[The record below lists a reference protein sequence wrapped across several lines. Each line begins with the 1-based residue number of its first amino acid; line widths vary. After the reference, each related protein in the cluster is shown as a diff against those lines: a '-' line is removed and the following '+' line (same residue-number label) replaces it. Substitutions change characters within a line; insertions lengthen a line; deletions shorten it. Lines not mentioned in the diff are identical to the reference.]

1 MADNLNEQLAK
12 LKGTLVKWTASLVEF
27 NKWAVSNDGVIDETE
42 MSLINRL
49 QSEITAINQR
59 IAQIEKAK
67 SGTNQVTQNTST
79 NTSSIS
85 DSVGKNGKNKKAD
98 VTLIQNLL
106 NQKNNAGLVVDGD
119 CGNKTII
126 AIEAFQQK
134 TFGWKD
140 GLISAVGKTWKAL
153 GGTTVSNNNNADTG
167 NSNTNNNSNNTNN
180 TVPNVTGST
189 GTGDEGDESYKNQ
202 RDNPVL
208 GDTTCNVTTLAM
220 QLIGL
225 ANGDEA
231 KVMQSAL
238 ALCQKHKVAGVSASV
253 QLEEILRKLTIVA
266 AGNKEKINDIPVWQW
281 SWVLDKTAELFTDLV
296 SHVDDASKFWEIM
309 SKEKYF
315 EKIVPALKEG
325 AEVMVSNKLT
335 SGGHIAFLVSVRDEG
350 IVIND
355 PYGIMVKDHKY
366 IRNAEQITEDKKTTI
381 TTNQSIVDTRLKLNS
396 GMKTKIMQLLQSGG
410 KFPSNSG
417 EKNFYT
423 WDEVKT
429 YQIGKWCNVAYK
441 KK

>member
-1 MADNLNEQLAK
+1 
-12 LKGTLVKWTASLVEF
+12 
-27 NKWAVSNDGVIDETE
+27 
-42 MSLINRL
+42 
-49 QSEITAINQR
+49 
-59 IAQIEKAK
+59 
-67 SGTNQVTQNTST
+67 
-79 NTSSIS
+79 
-85 DSVGKNGKNKKAD
+85 
-98 VTLIQNLL
+98 
-106 NQKNNAGLVVDGD
+106 
-119 CGNKTII
+119 
-126 AIEAFQQK
+126 
-134 TFGWKD
+134 
-140 GLISAVGKTWKAL
+140 
-153 GGTTVSNNNNADTG
+153 
-167 NSNTNNNSNNTNN
+167 
-180 TVPNVTGST
+180 
-189 GTGDEGDESYKNQ
+189 
-202 RDNPVL
+202 
-208 GDTTCNVTTLAM
+208 M
-220 QLIGL
+220 QLVGL

-253 QLEEILRKLTIVA
+253 QLEEILRRLTIVA

-366 IRNAEQITEDKKTTI
+366 IRNAEQITETKKTTI
-381 TTNQSIVDTRLKLNS
+381 TSNQSIVDTRLKLNS

-410 KFPSNSG
+410 NFPSNSG

-423 WDEVKT
+423 WEEVKT

>member
-1 MADNLNEQLAK
+1 MSNTLNEQLEK
-12 LKGTLVKWTASLVEF
+12 LKERLVKWNGQLTGF
-27 NKWAVSNDGVIDETE
+27 KQWALANDGILDETE
-42 MSLINRL
+42 KSLIAL
-49 QSEITAINQR
+49 LEKEINAINQR

-67 SGTNQVTQNTST
+67 GNTSSNNAT
-79 NTSSIS
+79 ASSIS
-85 DSVGKNGKNKKAD
+85 DSVGKGGTNKEKD
-98 VTLIQNLL
+98 VTRIQQLL
-106 NQKNNAGLVVDGD
+106 NTKNNAGLVVDGD

-140 GLISAVGKTWKAL
+140 GLISVGGKTWKAL
-153 GGTTVSNNNNADTG
+153 NGGTDSNNNGNS
-167 NSNTNNNSNNTNN
+167 NSNTNNNSNSTNN
-180 TVPNVTGST
+180 TVPAVEGST
-189 GTGDEGDESYKNQ
+189 GIGDEGDESYKNQ

-208 GDTTCNVTTLAM
+208 GDTTCNVTTLTM
-220 QLIGL
+220 QLVGL

-253 QLEEILRKLTIVA
+253 QLEEILRRLTIVA

-366 IRNAEQITEDKKTTI
+366 IRNAEQITETKKTTI
-381 TTNQSIVDTRLKLNS
+381 TSNQSIVDTRLKLNS

-410 KFPSNSG
+410 NFPSNSG

-423 WDEVKT
+423 WEEVKT

>member
-12 LKGTLVKWTASLVEF
+12 LKTSLAGWNQQLNGF
-27 NKWAVSNDGVIDETE
+27 KQWALSNDGVLDESETG
-42 MSLINRL
+42 LISRL
-49 QSEITAINQR
+49 QNEINAINQR
-59 IAQIEKAK
+59 IAQVEKAK
-67 SGTNQVTQNTST
+67 ANTGSSNTATNA
-79 NTSSIS
+79 IS
-85 DSVGKNGKNKKAD
+85 DSVGKGGNNKAD
-98 VTLIQNLL
+98 DVKLVQELL
-106 NQKNNAGLVVDGD
+106 NKKNNAGLIVDGD
-119 CGNKTII
+119 CGKKTIA

-140 GLISAVGKTWKAL
+140 GLISVGGKTWKAL
-153 GGTTVSNNNNADTG
+153 SGSTTSSNNSSNQSNTNT
-167 NSNTNNNSNNTNN
+167 NSNTGNNSNSNNTVP
-180 TVPNVTGST
+180 TVEGST
-189 GTGDEGDESYKNQ
+189 GIGDEGDESYKNQ

-208 GDTTCNVTTLAM
+208 GDATCNVTTLTM
-220 QLIGL
+220 QLVGL

-266 AGNKEKINDIPVWQW
+266 AGNKEKIDNIPVWQW

-325 AEVMVSNKLT
+325 AEVMLSNKLT

-366 IRNAEQITEDKKTTI
+366 IRNAEQVTEAKKATI
-381 TTNQSIVDTRLKLNS
+381 TSNQSIVDTRLKLNS
-396 GMKTKIMQLLQSGG
+396 GLKAKIMQLLESGG
-410 KFPSNSG
+410 TFPANSG

>member
-1 MADNLNEQLAK
+1 L
-12 LKGTLVKWTASLVEF
+12 T
-27 NKWAVSNDGVIDETE
+27 
-42 MSLINRL
+42 
-49 QSEITAINQR
+49 
-59 IAQIEKAK
+59 
-67 SGTNQVTQNTST
+67 
-79 NTSSIS
+79 
-85 DSVGKNGKNKKAD
+85 
-98 VTLIQNLL
+98 
-106 NQKNNAGLVVDGD
+106 VDGD
-119 CGNKTII
+119 CGKKTIA

-140 GLISAVGKTWKAL
+140 GLISAGGKTWKAL
-153 GGTTVSNNNNADTG
+153 NGGTVS
-167 NSNTNNNSNNTNN
+167 NNSNNTNN
-180 TVPNVTGST
+180 NPNNNNSNTNNTVPTLEGST
-189 GTGDEGDESYKNQ
+189 GIGDEGDESYKNQ

-208 GDTTCNVTTLAM
+208 GDATCNVTTLAM
-220 QLIGL
+220 QLLGL

-238 ALCQKHKVAGVSASV
+238 ALCKKHNVSAVSAST

-325 AEVMVSNKLT
+325 AEVMLSNKLT

-366 IRNAEQITEDKKTTI
+366 IRNAEQVTEAKKATI
-381 TTNQSIVDTRLKLNS
+381 TSNQSIVDTRLKLNS
-396 GMKTKIMQLLQSGG
+396 GMKTKIMQLLQTGG
-410 KFPSNSG
+410 TFPANSG

>member
-1 MADNLNEQLAK
+1 MTENLSEQLAK
-12 LKGTLVKWTASLVEF
+12 LKTTLAKWTDVLAGF
-27 NKWAVSNDGVIDETE
+27 KQWAISNDGVLDAAENTQI
-42 MSLINRL
+42 SRL
-49 QSEITAINQR
+49 QTEISAINQR

-67 SGTNQVTQNTST
+67 GNTNSNNATA
-79 NTSSIS
+79 SSIS
-85 DSVGKNGKNKKAD
+85 DSVGKGGTNKEKD
-98 VTLIQNLL
+98 VTRVQELL
-106 NQKNNAGLVVDGD
+106 NTKNNAALTVDGD
-119 CGNKTII
+119 CGKKTIA

-140 GLISAVGKTWKAL
+140 GLISVGGKTWMAL
-153 GGTTVSNNNNADTG
+153 SGDTVGNNNNSTSNNNNTNTNG
-167 NSNTNNNSNNTNN
+167 NSSNN
-180 TVPNVTGST
+180 TVPAVEGST
-189 GTGDEGDESYKNQ
+189 GIGDEGDESYKNQ

-208 GDTTCNVTTLAM
+208 GDTTCNVTTLTM
-220 QLIGL
+220 QLVGL

-238 ALCQKHKVAGVSASV
+238 ALCQKHKVAGISASV

-266 AGNKEKINDIPVWQW
+266 AGNKEKIGDIPVWQW

-325 AEVMVSNKLT
+325 AEVMLSNKLT
-335 SGGHIAFLVSVRDEG
+335 SGGHIVFLVSVREEG

-366 IRNAEQITEDKKTTI
+366 IRNAEQITETKKTTI
-381 TTNQSIVDTRLKLNS
+381 TSNQSIVDTRLKLNS

-410 KFPSNSG
+410 NFPSNSG

>member
-1 MADNLNEQLAK
+1 VPA
-12 LKGTLVKWTASLVEF
+12 VE
-27 NKWAVSNDGVIDETE
+27 
-42 MSLINRL
+42 
-49 QSEITAINQR
+49 
-59 IAQIEKAK
+59 
-67 SGTNQVTQNTST
+67 
-79 NTSSIS
+79 
-85 DSVGKNGKNKKAD
+85 
-98 VTLIQNLL
+98 
-106 NQKNNAGLVVDGD
+106 
-119 CGNKTII
+119 
-126 AIEAFQQK
+126 
-134 TFGWKD
+134 
-140 GLISAVGKTWKAL
+140 
-153 GGTTVSNNNNADTG
+153 
-167 NSNTNNNSNNTNN
+167 
-180 TVPNVTGST
+180 GST
-189 GTGDEGDESYKNQ
+189 GIGDEGDESYKNQ

-238 ALCQKHKVAGVSASV
+238 ALCQKYKVAGVSASV

-366 IRNAEQITEDKKTTI
+366 IRNAEQITEAKKTTI
-381 TTNQSIVDTRLKLNS
+381 TSNQSIVDTRLKLNS
-396 GMKTKIMQLLQSGG
+396 GMKTKIMQLLQTGG
-410 KFPSNSG
+410 TFPANSG

>member
-42 MSLINRL
+42 KSLINRL

-67 SGTNQVTQNTST
+67 AGTNQGTQNTST

-85 DSVGKNGKNKKAD
+85 DSVGKNGKNKEAD
-98 VTLIQNLL
+98 VTLIQSLL

-140 GLISAVGKTWKAL
+140 GLISAGGKTWKAL
-153 GGTTVSNNNNADTG
+153 SGTTVSNNNNADTG
-167 NSNTNNNSNNTNN
+167 NSNTDNNSNNTNN
-180 TVPNVTGST
+180 SVPNVTGST

-366 IRNAEQITEDKKTTI
+366 IRNAEQITEAKKTTI
-381 TTNQSIVDTRLKLNS
+381 TSNQSIVDTRLKLNS

>member
-1 MADNLNEQLAK
+1 MAKNLNEQLAK
-12 LKGTLVKWTASLVEF
+12 LKTSLAGWNQQLNGF
-27 NKWAVSNDGVIDETE
+27 KQWALSNDGVLDEVETG
-42 MSLINRL
+42 LIRRL
-49 QSEITAINQR
+49 QNEINAINQR
-59 IAQIEKAK
+59 IAQVEKAK
-67 SGTNQVTQNTST
+67 ANAGNSNNTTNA
-79 NTSSIS
+79 IS
-85 DSVGKNGKNKKAD
+85 DSVGKGGSNKAD
-98 VTLIQNLL
+98 DVKLVQHLL
-106 NQKNNAGLVVDGD
+106 NSKNNAGLVVDSD
-119 CGNKTII
+119 CGKKTIA
-126 AIEAFQQK
+126 AIEAYQQK

-140 GLISAVGKTWKAL
+140 GLISSGGKTWTAL
-153 GGTTVSNNNNADTG
+153 NGGAVSNNNSST
-167 NSNTNNNSNNTNN
+167 NTNTTNNNNATNNSNNTA
-180 TVPNVTGST
+180 PNIEGST
-189 GTGDEGDESYKNQ
+189 GIGDEGDESYKNQ

-208 GDTTCNVTTLAM
+208 GDTTCNVTTLTM
-220 QLIGL
+220 QLVGL

-266 AGNKEKINDIPVWQW
+266 AGNKEKIGNIPVWQW

-296 SHVDDASKFWEIM
+296 SHVDDASKFWEII

-335 SGGHIAFLVSVRDEG
+335 SGGHIVFLVSVRDEG

-366 IRNAEQITEDKKTTI
+366 IRNAEQITEAKKTTI
-381 TTNQSIVDTRLKLNS
+381 TSNQSIVDTRLKLNS

-410 KFPSNSG
+410 TFPSNSG